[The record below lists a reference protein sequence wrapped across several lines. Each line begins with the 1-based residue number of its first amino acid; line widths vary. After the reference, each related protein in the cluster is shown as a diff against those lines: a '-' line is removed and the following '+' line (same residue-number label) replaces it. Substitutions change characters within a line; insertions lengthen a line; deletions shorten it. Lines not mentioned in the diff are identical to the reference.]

1 MDNKPA
7 NLEELFEKLRDYAE
21 TRVDL
26 FKLKSIHKISGF
38 MSSLIASL
46 VLVILLCTV
55 LLCITVG
62 LALLVGAW
70 IGSSSAGFFIVGAFY
85 LIIGLVFYSMRGK
98 LIKTPIS
105 NKLIK
110 ELID

>member
-38 MSSLIASL
+38 MSSVIASL
-46 VLVILLCTV
+46 VLVMLLCTV
-55 LLCITVG
+55 LLCITIG
-62 LALLVGAW
+62 LALLIGAW
-70 IGSSSAGFFIVGAFY
+70 IGSSYAGFFIVGAFY
-85 LIIGLVFYSMRGK
+85 LIIGLVLYSMRGK

>member
-7 NLEELFEKLRDYAE
+7 NLEELFEKLREYAD
-21 TRVDL
+21 TRLDL
-26 FKLKSIHKISGF
+26 FKLKSIRKISGF
-38 MSSLIASL
+38 MSAMIASV
-46 VLVILLCTV
+46 VLVILLSTV

-62 LALLVGAW
+62 LALLIGVW
-70 IGSSSAGFFIVGAFY
+70 IGNTYAGFFIVGAFY
-85 LIIGLVFYSMRGK
+85 LIIGLVLYSMRGR